1 MKAIR
6 IAVIETNKG
15 TMKAELFEEK
25 APITTTNFIKLA
37 ESGFYDGLIF
47 HRVIEKFVIQTG
59 DPKGTGTGGSAKTI
73 NLEIHKDLKHTDGAL
88 GMARS
93 SSPNSASSQFY
104 ICDGPQRG
112 LDGNYAVFGQ
122 VIEGMDVVRAIS
134 SVPTNAEDKPLDKVT
149 MTKVT
154 ILEQ

>member
-1 MKAIR
+1 MKVNR
-6 IAVIETNKG
+6 VAVIETNKG
-15 TMKAELFEEK
+15 TIKAELFEQK
-25 APITTTNFIKLA
+25 APITTTNFIQLA

-47 HRVIEKFVIQTG
+47 HRVIDNFVIQTG
-59 DPKGTGTGGSAKTI
+59 DPKGTGMGGSAKTI
-73 NLEIHKDLKHTDGAL
+73 TLEVHKELKHTDGAL

-112 LDGNYAVFGQ
+112 LDGSYAVFGQ
-122 VIEGMDVVRAIS
+122 VIEGMDVVRAIAA
-134 SVPTNAEDKPLDKVT
+134 VKTGADDKPVDKVI

-154 ILEQ
+154 IQAG